1 MGNGLMGCLWRT
13 KSRTSFLAARRGI
26 GEWRTGGGGPDRRRR
41 VIVIGEE
48 SEDRRR
54 PGRRRLWWSRGGL
67 EGTNCRQAIK
77 SYHFMVGR
85 GGLCPGK
92 CTQRVVCRQNCKSN
106 RAVNDAF
113 LVKWSL
119 LKCIDMSNVSLGCSY
134 SMGFRHNVPLP
145 HFVF

>member
-41 VIVIGEE
+41 VIAIGEE

-67 EGTNCRQAIK
+67 EG
-77 SYHFMVGR
+77 S
-85 GGLCPGK
+85 GGGAAEGK
-92 CTQRVVCRQNCKSN
+92 RDSRIAGIGH
-106 RAVNDAF
+106 R
-113 LVKWSL
+113 
-119 LKCIDMSNVSLGCSY
+119 
-134 SMGFRHNVPLP
+134 
-145 HFVF
+145 